1 MGASLLAD
9 DVAITSGISTI
20 TSVSKSGL
28 DNNDRQSAC
37 NGICRCFTSRRWY
50 RCCKKAYKG

>member
-20 TSVSKSGL
+20 TSGL

-37 NGICRCFTSRRWY
+37 NGFCRCFTS